1 MDGDDDVS
9 AADVSGGGGAAVT
22 ALDDSSD
29 EGSCNPMVM
38 TARQDFQ
45 EEDMGG
51 STKIGDSSAS
61 RLRRYSSSRSD
72 QKRSYNHV
80 CNFKTDGVLYLFFRA
95 SEAYIKITAK
105 M

>member
-9 AADVSGGGGAAVT
+9 VADVSGGGGAAVT

-51 STKIGDSSAS
+51 GSAKIGDSSAS
-61 RLRRYSSSRSD
+61 RLRRYSSSRSE
-72 QKRSYNHV
+72 RLFTF
-80 CNFKTDGVLYLFFRA
+80 NFTTLIWRCANSGFFGHCKKNSRPKN
-95 SEAYIKITAK
+95 SS
-105 M
+105 